1 MTDIYI
7 ADISTLDIQTALECV
22 SEYRREKAL
31 RINNELKRRQSLG
44 AELLLQKAVGRDCI
58 SYCIGENG
66 KPFFPDSDICFSL
79 SHSGV
84 YAVCA
89 VSDREVGV
97 DIEAPRANSLKLAK
111 RFFTQSESEAISS
124 CDVPDKEF
132 CRYWVRKEAY
142 IKAIG
147 KGLACPL
154 NSFDAADRIGDY
166 SAKSIDF
173 GEYCIGICVKAAEC
187 DVRLHEVEI

>member
-31 RINNELKRRQSLG
+31 RINDELKRRQSLG
-44 AELLLQKAVGRDCI
+44 AELLLQKAIGWDGI

-89 VSDREVGV
+89 VSDCEVGV

>member
-7 ADISTLDIQTALECV
+7 ADVSGLDIASALERV
-22 SEYRREKAL
+22 SEYRREKVL
-31 RINNELKRRQSLG
+31 RINDELKRRQSLG
-44 AELLLQKAVGRDCI
+44 AELLLQKAVGKDGI

-66 KPFFPDSDICFSL
+66 KPFFPDSDIYFSL

-89 VSDREVGV
+89 VSDCEVGV
-97 DIEAPRANSLKLAK
+97 DIEAPRADSLKLAK
-111 RFFTQSESEAISS
+111 RFFTQSECDAISS
-124 CDVPDKEF
+124 CVDPDKEF

-147 KGLACPL
+147 KGLACQL
-154 NSFDAADRIGDY
+154 NSFEAADRIGNY
-166 SAKSIDF
+166 CAKSFDF
-173 GEYCIGICVKAAEC
+173 GGYCIGICIKAPEC
-187 DVRLHEVEI
+187 DIRLNELEI